1 MAEGSAVSLAKP
13 NQRRIGAGIR
23 FLGATGCPGEREINC
38 ISKGV
43 CRQSVLEQSPL
54 MPPPINYNFE
64 KRKRENAK
72 KAAKEAKKLRKEAAK
87 ASAAASGEPEPAEE
101 SAESAD

>member
-1 MAEGSAVSLAKP
+1 MKKVLW
-13 NQRRIGAGIR
+13 AG
-23 FLGATGCPGEREINC
+23 PH
-38 ISKGV
+38 
-43 CRQSVLEQSPL
+43 

-87 ASAAASGEPEPAEE
+87 ANPPLTGGEMAE
-101 SAESAD
+101 AESTDPTVQA

>member
-1 MAEGSAVSLAKP
+1 
-13 NQRRIGAGIR
+13 
-23 FLGATGCPGEREINC
+23 
-38 ISKGV
+38 
-43 CRQSVLEQSPL
+43 

-87 ASAAASGEPEPAEE
+87 ASAAASGEPDSAEPAD
-101 SAESAD
+101 SATQD

>member
-1 MAEGSAVSLAKP
+1 METVLREGP
-13 NQRRIGAGIR
+13 H
-23 FLGATGCPGEREINC
+23 
-38 ISKGV
+38 
-43 CRQSVLEQSPL
+43 

-87 ASAAASGEPEPAEE
+87 ANPPLTGGEM
-101 SAESAD
+101 AESEADSTDPTAQA